1 MRDPQM
7 EVNKRRSQVLHILNQ
22 SAKSGWYGPE
32 GAFQDRVQWED
43 DSPKAGAILEYKVN
57 PVSPDGGKPQQIL
70 PQPLPGAFVELEK
83 LAAVDLRDVSG
94 VNIELMGLSTKDT
107 PGVVTGQRQKQALT
121 ILQCHFDGLKRA
133 TKLLGRML
141 LSMMQQYYEG
151 RVFQIIGK
159 QGTEEM
165 AQLGGEMMI
174 GRYDLVAEESPY
186 SPTQRMETGMKLQA
200 IVQMALQAH
209 IPVPPDVLDY
219 MDLPLS
225 LTNKWKQMIAT
236 QMEQAEKNPLER
248 VKQYVDIDR
257 LFPLLTPMEQGQ
269 VLQAMGIQPDAKGR
283 MIQAAGMVPPP
294 PGMGQ
299 QQGQGQQPPASGNSG
314 SAGRMPP
321 GMVMQ

>member
-1 MRDPQM
+1 
-7 EVNKRRSQVLHILNQ
+7 
-22 SAKSGWYGPE
+22 
-32 GAFQDRVQWED
+32 
-43 DSPKAGAILEYKVN
+43 
-57 PVSPDGGKPQQIL
+57 
-70 PQPLPGAFVELEK
+70 
-83 LAAVDLRDVSG
+83 
-94 VNIELMGLSTKDT
+94 
-107 PGVVTGQRQKQALT
+107 
-121 ILQCHFDGLKRA
+121 
-133 TKLLGRML
+133 
-141 LSMMQQYYEG
+141 
-151 RVFQIIGK
+151 
-159 QGTEEM
+159 
-165 AQLGGEMMI
+165 
-174 GRYDLVAEESPY
+174 
-186 SPTQRMETGMKLQA
+186 
-200 IVQMALQAH
+200 VQMALQAH